1 MTVKECMELAAVHLG
16 IEEPIATCFAG
27 NGTAED
33 NKKATLLLSCF
44 NIVENELALDYFP
57 LIAEDTL
64 KTDGG
69 VVNFS
74 ALQNE
79 AVRVTKVTDEWGN
92 SATFQLFPSYL
103 KTQPGK
109 VCVTYTYTP
118 KKKAMSG
125 KSDFYTD
132 VSVRLISYGMA
143 AEYAM
148 ATGLFEDA
156 AVWDK
161 KYKEGIRAAY
171 RLQKCERLRS
181 RRWV

>member
-16 IEEPIATCFAG
+16 IEEPIDSYFQAG
-27 NGTAED
+27 GTAED
-33 NKKATLLLSCF
+33 QKKGTLLLSCF

-64 KTDGG
+64 ESEGG
-69 VVNFS
+69 IIDFS
-74 ALQNE
+74 SLKND
-79 AVRVTKVTDEWGN
+79 AVRITKVTDEWGN
-92 SATFQLFPSYL
+92 ETEFQLFPSYL

-118 KKKAMSG
+118 KKKAMG
-125 KSDFYTD
+125 EKSDFYTS

-156 AVWDK
+156 SVWDK

-171 RLQKCERLRS
+171 RVQKCKRIRS

>member
-16 IEEPIATCFAG
+16 IEEPIATYFGESA
-27 NGTAED
+27 TAED
-33 NKKATLLLSCF
+33 EKKATLLLSCF

-57 LIAEDTL
+57 LIAEDTVE
-64 KTDGG
+64 TDGG
-69 VVNFS
+69 VVEFS
-74 ALQNE
+74 ALKND
-79 AVRVTKVTDEWGN
+79 AVRITQVTDEWGN
-92 SATFQLFPSYL
+92 SAAFQLFPSYL

-109 VCVTYTYTP
+109 VCVRYTYTP
-118 KKKAMSG
+118 KKKTTDE
-125 KSDFYTD
+125 KSDFYTA

-171 RLQKCERLRS
+171 RLQKCKRIRS

>member
-16 IEEPIATCFAG
+16 IEEPITTYFAEK
-27 NGTAED
+27 GTAED
-33 NKKATLLLSCF
+33 EKKATLLLTCF

-57 LIAEDTL
+57 LVAEDTVE
-64 KTDGG
+64 TDGG
-69 VVNFS
+69 VVDFS
-74 ALQNE
+74 ALQND
-79 AVRVTKVTDEWGN
+79 AVRITKVTDEWGN
-92 SATFQLFPSYL
+92 SAAFQLFSSYL

-118 KKKAMSG
+118 KKKTTDE
-125 KSDFYTD
+125 KSDFYTA

-171 RLQKCERLRS
+171 RLQKCKRIRS